1 MLEVAEVSKLL
12 VHLLAARSPEFGAR
26 LKQRLNA
33 LLRERGLE
41 PFDERQHG
49 FRKFQDFLERGQS
62 DVVKVVRTEGGGD
75 IQVVLKDSPP
85 AVAEAP
91 VLPPASSPSE
101 WAGRPIRSEVWQAFA
116 NPDPERRRFL
126 DRQTFQICHYT
137 PDHHPE
143 VKDLVDRNPSQY
155 VEIPP
160 IVAETQKGWMRDFL
174 DAVPIIGVER
184 AVLDQMI
191 TQPYTSALN
200 AAFTRSLAGNAGRWR
215 EHRVKLVLNTIFNWA
230 KSNTVDID
238 RLRTSEEKPTVR
250 SPEAA
255 TAGGHNASSASR
267 AQAMK
272 LLELINDEDIG
283 RVVLPVLLSTILI
296 KSRI

>member
-12 VHLLAARSPEFGAR
+12 VHLLAARSPEYGAR

-49 FRKFQDFLERGQS
+49 FRKFQDFLERGQG
-62 DVVKVVRTEGGGD
+62 DVLKVVRTEGGGD
-75 IQVVLKDSPP
+75 IQVVLKDLQP
-85 AVAEAP
+85 AAGEAP
-91 VLPPASSPSE
+91 LLQPASPPSE
-101 WAGRPIRSEVWQAFA
+101 WAGRPIRSEIWQAFA

-137 PDHHPE
+137 PNHHPE

-155 VEIPP
+155 AEISP
-160 IVAETQKGWMRDFL
+160 IAAETQKGWMRDFL
-174 DAVPIIGVER
+174 DAIPITGGER
-184 AVLDQMI
+184 AVLDQMLE
-191 TQPYTSALN
+191 QPYTSALN
-200 AAFTRSLAGNAGRWR
+200 AAFTRALAGNAGRWR
-215 EHRVKLVLNTIFNWA
+215 EHRVKLVLNTIVNWA
-230 KSNTVDID
+230 KSNGVDID
-238 RLRTSEEKPTVR
+238 RLRASEEKPATR
-250 SPEAA
+250 PADAA
-255 TAGGHNASSASR
+255 TIGVLNASGTSR
-267 AQAMK
+267 VQAMK
-272 LLELINDEDIG
+272 LLELISDEDIG